1 MRCSPEIT
9 RTFVMCITNLDEQWT
24 RVEVLIS
31 KFWTFKVDVANT
43 PFSLL
48 DSCNQNWFLVFYFA
62 IFSML
67 FKLFIFISVVLTL
80 LRAWIL
86 NKIHHWIDLL
96 CFSFPFTLVM
106 IGWTI
111 FVYIHNEILEI
122 ILNVM
127 CFFFNKNNC
136 RLWPYITPLYSTRW
150 LEISNIS
157 II

>member
-1 MRCSPEIT
+1 MNSGLELKCWFPSFELLRWMLQIPIL
-9 RTFVMCITNLDEQWT
+9 V
-24 RVEVLIS
+24 
-31 KFWTFKVDVANT
+31 
-43 PFSLL
+43 LL
-48 DSCNQNWFLVFYFA
+48 DSCNKNWFLVFFFFG

-67 FKLFIFISVVLTL
+67 FKLFISISVV

-96 CFSFPFTLVM
+96 CFSFPFYPCYDWLNH
-106 IGWTI
+106 ICLYSWWN
-111 FVYIHNEILEI
+111 FEIT
-122 ILNVM
+122 LNVM
-127 CFFFNKNNC
+127 CFLLKNNC